1 MRPLVESPVILDT
14 PEVPS
19 DAQSGPVVEPTLSA
33 LPPWADAA
41 EFCAAEIETPPE
53 IVKGVLHKGCKLV
66 VGGSSK
72 SRKSWLLLDLALAVS
87 TGANWLNF
95 PTTKARV
102 LFVNLELPAFSIQ
115 HRLQSIAKARGIEIE
130 PGMLTLWNL
139 RGHAASYEILLPMII
154 AQAKAHGFGLVILDP
169 SYKLLG
175 DADENSASDIARLLN
190 ALERLAVDTGAAL
203 AFSAHFAKGN
213 ASQKEA
219 MDRISGSGVF
229 ARDPDA
235 ILVFTALQTAD
246 AYAVESILRTL
257 PPQPPFAIR
266 WEYPAF
272 QVAEDMDPGDLKQ
285 PKRGNIKAVPT
296 ADQMIGLFKT
306 NPEKPRTVLLSAVQ
320 LRVLFDARGWDRT
333 ATPALRDEL
342 VADGKL
348 AMYHGPHNSK
358 LTGLPEMVEA
368 YTKQQSER
376 DTILEQAALAAPQK
390 RKCRR

>member
-1 MRPLVESPVILDT
+1 MNALIDTAEMEELPELDT
-14 PEVPS
+14 EARPAAPAES
-19 DAQSGPVVEPTLSA
+19 
-33 LPPWADAA
+33 LPPWTDAA

-53 IVKGVLHKGCKLV
+53 IVKGVLHQGCKLV

-87 TGANWLNF
+87 SGTNWLNF

-115 HRLQSIAKARGIEIE
+115 RRLQSIAKARVIEIE

-139 RGHAASYEILLPMII
+139 RGHAASYETLLPMII

-175 DADENSASDIARLLN
+175 DADENSASDIAKLLN

-235 ILVFTALQTAD
+235 ILVFTALQTED

-266 WEYPAF
+266 WQHPAF
-272 QVAEDMDPGDLKQ
+272 QVADDLDPSDLKQ
-285 PKRGNIKAVPT
+285 TKRAVRATPT
-296 ADQMIGLFKT
+296 PEQVLALFST
-306 NPEKPRTVLLSAVQ
+306 NVEKPRAALLTAVELRQRFKECGWDKDSANAHRDRLEREGK
-320 LRVLFDARGWDRT
+320 LRVLIGAHG
-333 ATPALRDEL
+333 
-342 VADGKL
+342 VKL
-348 AMYHGPHNSK
+348 A
-358 LTGLPEMVEA
+358 GLPAMVDAYANQQTEA
-368 YTKQQSER
+368 GPV
-376 DTILEQAALAAPQK
+376 LEQTALPVQKMK
-390 RKCRR
+390 RKKRQQ

>member
-1 MRPLVESPVILDT
+1 MNALIDTAEIGELPELDT
-14 PEVPS
+14 EARPAAPAES
-19 DAQSGPVVEPTLSA
+19 
-33 LPPWADAA
+33 LPPWTDAA

-53 IVKGVLHKGCKLV
+53 IVKGVLHQGCKLV

-87 TGANWLNF
+87 SGTNWLKF

-115 HRLQSIAKARGIEIE
+115 RRLQSIAKARGIEIE

-139 RGHAASYEILLPMII
+139 RGHAASYKTLLPMII

-175 DADENSASDIARLLN
+175 DADENSASDIAKLLN

-235 ILVFTALQTAD
+235 ILVFTALQTDD
-246 AYAVESILRTL
+246 AYAVESILRTF
-257 PPQPPFAIR
+257 PPQLPFAIR
-266 WEYPAF
+266 WQYPVF
-272 QVAEDMDPGDLKQ
+272 QVAEDMDPGDLRQ
-285 PKRGNIKAVPT
+285 PRRANTKTVPT
-296 ADQMIGLFKT
+296 PEQVMGMFTT
-306 NPEKPRTVLLSAVQ
+306 NATQPRAALLTAVQ
-320 LRVLFDARGWDRT
+320 LRALFTARGWEKT
-333 ATPALRDEL
+333 AAPAMRDALE
-342 VADGKL
+342 AEGKL
-348 AMYHGPHNSK
+348 KVVHGPHNSK
-358 LTGLPEMVEA
+358 LTGLPAMVEA
-368 YTKQQSER
+368 YSKQQAEAG
-376 DTILEQAALAAPQK
+376 TVLEQPALPVETKKPRK
-390 RKCRR
+390 RRK